1 MAPYAWTGFP
11 CQWTSGVE
19 ARGGGCQEASGWGG
33 LGRLRCYN
41 MGTSSSV
48 MFWPRSG
55 YFGELGALLGP
66 PCINPGRLFVWN
78 TFSISDETLRAGSL
92 SCFNNPLS
100 TTKLLLVKISIITYA
115 RLGMTWNHIPPSEH
129 HSCFEPKFREGL
141 RTTCV
146 HNR

>member
-1 MAPYAWTGFP
+1 MVQCAWT
-11 CQWTSGVE
+11 TSPQQCPSGAE
-19 ARGGGCQEASGWGG
+19 AHDGRCHEAQGEGGLASRGAAAWVLLQCFDSRSGSFGG
-33 LGRLRCYN
+33 LGGL
-41 MGTSSSV
+41 V
-48 MFWPRSG
+48 
-55 YFGELGALLGP
+55 GP

-78 TFSISDETLRAGSL
+78 TFSISDEILWAGSL

-100 TTKLLLVKISIITYA
+100 TTKLRLVKISIIAYA